1 MEEKIKFE
9 DLKTYLGEQNYQKLE
24 IYTGTRTYENPNDF
38 NMRDYNEY
46 NKNTAIY
53 KDENR
58 QIHIVYNSAT
68 GYIESLSIN
77 GIKLPVEKSIL
88 QEIGETISKPQ
99 VVLTAAEP
107 EKKAFGTSGF
117 NIQKGFKVEPEVNPF
132 QEQKLGFG
140 PSKGFKTQ
148 PDSKPFQVEESKFGP
163 SKGFPLNDEVET
175 YEEETRSFRR

>member
-9 DLKTYLGEQNYQKLE
+9 ELKTYLGEQNYQKLE
-24 IYTGTRTYENPNDF
+24 IHTGTRTYENPNDF

-46 NKNTAIY
+46 IKNTAIY

-58 QIHIVYNSAT
+58 QIHIVYNSTT

-77 GIKLPVEKSIL
+77 GIKLPVVKSIL

-99 VVLTAAEP
+99 VVLTATEP

-117 NIQKGFKVEPEVNPF
+117 STQKGFKVAPEVNPF
-132 QEQKLGFG
+132 QEQKSGFG
-140 PSKGFKTQ
+140 PSKGF
-148 PDSKPFQVEESKFGP
+148 PINEE
-163 SKGFPLNDEVET
+163 NET
-175 YEEETRSFRR
+175 LEETRTFRR